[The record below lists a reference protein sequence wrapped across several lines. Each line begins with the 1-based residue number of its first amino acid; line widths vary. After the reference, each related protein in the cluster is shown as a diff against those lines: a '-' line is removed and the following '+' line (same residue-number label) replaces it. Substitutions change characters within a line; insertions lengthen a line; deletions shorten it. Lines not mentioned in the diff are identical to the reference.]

1 MIDWNRSG
9 RIDPV
14 DIGIDIAAHSA
25 ESDQEIYT
33 EKNFSD
39 SIENSPLFNLFRELK
54 KYISKK
60 K

>member
-1 MIDWNRSG
+1 MIDWNRNG
-9 RIDPV
+9 TIDPV
-14 DIGIDIAAHSA
+14 DIGIDIAAHSSD
-25 ESDQEIYT
+25 SDQKIYT
-33 EKNFSD
+33 EKDFSD